1 MANMLRNSIK
11 ENIMVNNKNIE
22 NTGEKNDNKQTKN
35 DGIVASKDKF
45 KLEKKKEDKTNK
57 KAFNVYMEDN
67 IVKEIDKAAKKSGH
81 SRNELI
87 NIMCQWCLTN
97 LDFKE

>member
-11 ENIMVNNKNIE
+11 ENIQVNNKNNQNIS
-22 NTGEKNDNKQTKN
+22 EKNDNKQTSK
-35 DGIVASKDKF
+35 DDIVASKDKF
-45 KLEKKKEDKTNK
+45 TLAKKKEDKTSK

-67 IVKEIDKAAKKSGH
+67 VVKEIDRAAKKSGH

-87 NIMCQWCLTN
+87 NIMCQWCIDN
-97 LDFKE
+97 LEFKE